1 MSELNKISILVV
13 EDEAL
18 IAEDIKDIC
27 ELAGYEVTSICYKVG
42 QALIA
47 LEKQNFDLALLDVNL
62 EDQLTGIDIAKYIK
76 EKRKNIPCIFLTSY
90 ADAKTLNEAK
100 DAMPMGYIVKPFNK
114 AQLISTIEI
123 SLYNY
128 SRFSMP
134 NGLDHAALQKKFNA
148 SITDREYEILALI
161 CEGKTNQQMAERLYL
176 SINTIKYHIKHL
188 YDKLQVGSRT
198 QLMAILGK

>member
-1 MSELNKISILVV
+1 MSELNKISILIV

-18 IAEDIKDIC
+18 IAEDIKEIC
-27 ELAGYEVTSICYKVG
+27 ELAGYEVTSICYKAG

-62 EDQLTGIDIAKYIK
+62 EDQLTGIDIAKYII

-90 ADAKTLNEAK
+90 SDSKTLNDAK

-134 NGLDHAALQKKFNA
+134 NGLDHAAIEKKFST
-148 SITDREYEILALI
+148 SITDREYEILVLI

-198 QLMAILGK
+198 QLIAILGK